1 MSNIDAVKQIM
12 GELKN
17 LRNNQ
22 DEKVANIEQQMKSL
36 KEAQRLTEEAVY
48 RADSVEVTG
57 TDSELKKFVNKDAL
71 YAGPL
76 ERLKSKQQL
85 ELRQLK
91 RLDFLTL
98 KKIFQTGMLK

>member
-22 DEKVANIEQQMKSL
+22 DEKVANIEQQMKAL

-48 RADSVEVTG
+48 RADCRDHRYRFRAQEVC
-57 TDSELKKFVNKDAL
+57 
-71 YAGPL
+71 
-76 ERLKSKQQL
+76 
-85 ELRQLK
+85 
-91 RLDFLTL
+91 
-98 KKIFQTGMLK
+98 

>member
-12 GELKN
+12 GELKS

-22 DEKVANIEQQMKSL
+22 DEKVANIEQQMKAL

-57 TDSELKKFVNKDAL
+57 TDSELKKFVKT
-71 YAGPL
+71 Y
-76 ERLKSKQQL
+76 
-85 ELRQLK
+85 
-91 RLDFLTL
+91 
-98 KKIFQTGMLK
+98 